1 MTNQSEEVSAH
12 HPDQLDFA
20 TCKAELEAARQ
31 QLIESE
37 KMAAL
42 GQLAAGIAHEIKN
55 PLNFVNNFAELSVDL
70 INELSEELLNLNEKL
85 APKDLEYIQE
95 IVEDIRSNAIKIK
108 EHGQRADS
116 IIKGMLLHAR
126 GKAGEFQPTDINHL
140 LAEYVNLA
148 YHGMRAQ
155 DSGFNIK
162 IESSYDPSVGK
173 INAVPQDLSRV
184 FLNIINNACYATN
197 QKKKTLKDAYFPVLS
212 VKTSNFP
219 NQVEIR
225 IRDNG
230 SGIPEEVKQKIFD
243 PFFTTKPAG
252 EGTGLGLSLSLDIIR
267 KLHRGEMKVES
278 QSGEFAEFI
287 ITLPK
292 NLN

>member
-1 MTNQSEEVSAH
+1 MTMQSEEVSGHIPLNEELAK
-12 HPDQLDFA
+12 
-20 TCKAELEAARQ
+20 CKAELEAARQ

-37 KMAAL
+37 KMAGL

-70 INELSEELLNLNEKL
+70 ISELTDELDNLSDKIPE
-85 APKDLEYIQE
+85 KDLDYLKE
-95 IVEDIRSNAIKIK
+95 IVEDIRSNAKKIK

-126 GKAGEFQPTDINHL
+126 GKAGEFQPGDINQI
-140 LAEYVNLA
+140 LAEYLNLA
-148 YHGMRAQ
+148 YHGMRAH

-162 IESSYDPSVGK
+162 IESDYDSTIGK
-173 INAVPQDLSRV
+173 INVVPQDLSRV
-184 FLNIINNACYATN
+184 FLNLINNACYATN
-197 QKKKTLKDAYFPVLS
+197 EKKKALKDAYFPVLS
-212 VKTSNFP
+212 VKTQNFSDYI
-219 NQVEIR
+219 EIR

-230 SGIPEEVKQKIFD
+230 TGIPKEVKQKIFSA
-243 PFFTTKPAG
+243 FFTTKPAG

-267 KLHRGEMKVES
+267 KQHHGEMTVES
-278 QSGEFAEFI
+278 EEGEFAEFI

-292 NLN
+292 NLK

>member
-1 MTNQSEEVSAH
+1 MTKQSEEVSGLIPLKEELA
-12 HPDQLDFA
+12 Q
-20 TCKAELEAARQ
+20 CKSELAAARQ

-37 KMAAL
+37 KMAGL

-70 INELSEELLNLNEKL
+70 IRELNEELNQLSDKIPE
-85 APKDLEYIQE
+85 KDLDYLKE
-95 IVEDIRSNAIKIK
+95 ILEDIRSNASKIK

-126 GKAGEFQPTDINHL
+126 GKAGEFQPSDINQI
-140 LAEYVNLA
+140 LAEYLNLA

-155 DSGFNIK
+155 DQSFNIK
-162 IESSYDPSVGK
+162 IESNYDPDIGK

-184 FLNIINNACYATN
+184 FLNLINNACYATN
-197 QKKKTLKDAYFPVLS
+197 QKKKVLKEAYFPVLS
-212 VKTSNFP
+212 IKTENFP
-219 NQVEIR
+219 DHIEIR

-230 SGIPEEVKQKIFD
+230 TGIPDEVKQKIFS

-267 KLHRGEMKVES
+267 KQHQGEMSVVSEE
-278 QSGEFAEFI
+278 GEFAEFI

-292 NLN
+292 NLK